1 MKYENVAEMMD
12 LFEMEEVE
20 LLNIMIV
27 GLAALR
33 SGDIDEDSIDSRIR
47 YIGKVVKKLGAEV

>member
-33 SGDIDEDSIDSRIR
+33 DGDIDEDPIDARIR
-47 YIGKVVKKLGAEV
+47 YIGEVVKKLGAEV